1 LKSKHPAFVL
11 LPPELV
17 PASKGT
23 LFNHVHHFTKHYM
36 GIRSPVLIGPCM
48 PYLVDVLKNKMNGK
62 EFENMPS
69 VWWLESGRMLMSVY
83 VDNLTL
89 GGGKNSH
96 PSFWKELDNTSVL
109 THSQSLVV
117 FLVVITE
124 FSTVSS
130 SLDQVIS
137 RANAFHCIKS

>member
-1 LKSKHPAFVL
+1 
-11 LPPELV
+11 
-17 PASKGT
+17 
-23 LFNHVHHFTKHYM
+23 
-36 GIRSPVLIGPCM
+36 M
-48 PYLVDVLKNKMNGK
+48 PYLVDVLKNQMNGK

-89 GGGKNSH
+89 GGGKNPH
-96 PSFWKELDNTSVL
+96 PSFWKELDNTSV
-109 THSQSLVV
+109 LVV

>member
-1 LKSKHPAFVL
+1 
-11 LPPELV
+11 
-17 PASKGT
+17 
-23 LFNHVHHFTKHYM
+23 
-36 GIRSPVLIGPCM
+36 M

-89 GGGKNSH
+89 GGSKNSH